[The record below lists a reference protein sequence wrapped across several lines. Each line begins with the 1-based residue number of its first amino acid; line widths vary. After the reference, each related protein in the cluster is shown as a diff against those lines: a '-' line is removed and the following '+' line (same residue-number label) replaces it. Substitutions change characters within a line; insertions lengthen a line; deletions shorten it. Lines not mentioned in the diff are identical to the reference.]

1 MEECAIR
8 RVVGK
13 EMVRVKRDRFK
24 GDFYS
29 PRQQYQ
35 SLYYALNGACVWESR
50 RRRRRDIVVA
60 CSSPHHRSALDCP
73 SIKMEQLI
81 GAEM

>member
-1 MEECAIR
+1 MEECVIR

-35 SLYYALNGACVWESR
+35 CLYYALNGACV
-50 RRRRRDIVVA
+50 
-60 CSSPHHRSALDCP
+60 
-73 SIKMEQLI
+73 
-81 GAEM
+81 